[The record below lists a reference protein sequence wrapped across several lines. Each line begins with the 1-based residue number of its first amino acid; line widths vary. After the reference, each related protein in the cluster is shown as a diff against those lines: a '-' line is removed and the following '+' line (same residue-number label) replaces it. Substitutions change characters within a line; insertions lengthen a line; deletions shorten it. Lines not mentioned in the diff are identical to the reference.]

1 MRRTLIIVFL
11 AFLFLA
17 LRVEHSSLFYD
28 LGRDKRYQMIAAG
41 NLAEGKGLSHCIT
54 FADDISKA
62 SCQELTWWSAG
73 YPIVLAG
80 IYKLT
85 DDLVTADFVLLILGS
100 LGFLLVSLRFFSI
113 WVDFETEYWIVALFL
128 VFTAFS
134 FTPFNYLGTTTDLL
148 STVFLIFT
156 ITESAVGFR
165 DRRSSKFLIAGAAAF
180 AAVFFKFSFFPLLI
194 VVPVGLGLLALLRRD
209 GAPLKYAAVYLA
221 SLCAAFA
228 ILYLALPNYILPPG
242 GIMTPGW
249 RWNNLLAQD
258 PFGARALF
266 FLDFLFRR
274 IDTTTSI
281 GSAVYGLIQ
290 IFSIAVV
297 VGFGYIAARYASKH
311 FRSSENDRGR
321 TLSALLSILT
331 VVLLV
336 GYLCWLSIR
345 VQTVYHPLYIPW
357 TFVQETRYYGPA
369 MVLLLYGVFIA
380 PRYLR
385 SRGHLLKM
393 GSLALAVAVCSF
405 AVAFWG
411 YKNYDYFYNGR
422 VEGSFI
428 GPHKDD
434 TIVAEFL
441 RNDASLDRGKTVLGF
456 LSYAEAYGYSTLLIE
471 ADPAVSPFPWYDW
484 YVGSIPVATTQPRT
498 LLVTINKSPNRA
510 DRAILNK
517 YNGTRLLEL
526 STYDLYR
533 LEIPAEPLGDAA
545 TSESRRR
552 ISFPIPASNVTK

>member
-54 FADDISKA
+54 FADDISKV

-85 DDLVTADFVLLILGS
+85 DDLVTADFILLILGS

-113 WVDFETEYWIVALFL
+113 WIDFETDYWIVALFL
-128 VFTAFS
+128 AFAAFS

-148 STVFLIFT
+148 STVFLLFA
-156 ITESAVGFR
+156 ITESAIGFR
-165 DRRSSKFLIAGAAAF
+165 DRRSSKFVIAGAAAF
-180 AAVFFKFSFFPLLI
+180 AAVFFKFSFFPFLV
-194 VVPVGLGLLALLRRD
+194 VVPAGLGLLALLRRE
-209 GAPLKYAAVYLA
+209 GAPLKYAAVFIGL
-221 SLCAAFA
+221 LCVAFV
-228 ILYLALPNYILPPG
+228 ILYVALPNYVLPPG

-249 RWNNLLAQD
+249 RWHNLLAQD

-266 FLDFLFRR
+266 FIDFLFRR
-274 IDTTTSI
+274 IDKATTV
-281 GSAVYGLIQ
+281 GSVVYGLIQ

-297 VGFGYIAARYASKH
+297 AGFGYIAVRYAGKH
-311 FRSSENDRGR
+311 FRSGENDGR
-321 TLSALLSILT
+321 LLSSVLCVLT
-331 VVLLV
+331 AFLLV

-357 TFVQETRYYGPA
+357 TFVQETRYYAPA
-369 MVLLLYGVFIA
+369 MVLLIYGVFIA
-380 PRYLR
+380 PLYLR
-385 SRGHLLKM
+385 SCRPFLRLA
-393 GSLALAVAVCSF
+393 SLALVLAVCSF

-441 RNDASLDRGKTVLGF
+441 RNDTSLDRGKTVLGF

-498 LLVTINKSPNRA
+498 LLVTIDKSLNGA
-510 DRAILNK
+510 DREILNK

-533 LEIPAEPLGDAA
+533 LEIPAEPPGEAA

-552 ISFPIPASNVTK
+552 ITFPIPASDAMK